1 MSDYMPSTG
10 EVRRRYAYARSDKPG
25 HKNQSAIAEFDRW
38 LAAHDAE
45 VLAAAGVAPQPEPEY
60 EYSCV
65 HPVAGVTPVRFI
77 NPEEHAKCPGA
88 AERRMVSAWEPA
100 PTQEGEQP

>member
-1 MSDYMPSTG
+1 MSDYTPSTG

-45 VLAAAGVAPQPEPEY
+45 VRAATITEFESLYFGPGWQTREWVANAMRERHGLPPRPN
-60 EYSCV
+60 C
-65 HPVAGVTPVRFI
+65 HPANTDQSDRS
-77 NPEEHAKCPGA
+77 E
-88 AERRMVSAWEPA
+88 
-100 PTQEGEQP
+100 